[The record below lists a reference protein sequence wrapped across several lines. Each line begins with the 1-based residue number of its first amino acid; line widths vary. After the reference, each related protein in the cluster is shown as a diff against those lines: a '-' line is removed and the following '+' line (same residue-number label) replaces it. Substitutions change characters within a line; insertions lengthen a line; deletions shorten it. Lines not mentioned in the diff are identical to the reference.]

1 MEFTPIYTGI
11 FDSHAHYDS
20 ERFDEDRHQ
29 LLESLPGLGVCGVL
43 DVGCD
48 FPSSQAAVELAARYP
63 HVYASVGYHPH
74 EADSYTEEDMEKLLK
89 LFESPKVRA
98 IGEIGLDYHYEDVPR
113 AVQQQAFR
121 AQLAL
126 ARELHLPVIVHERE
140 AHGDAM
146 AILDD
151 FPEVRGVFHCFSGSL
166 EMARE
171 LVKRGWYLG
180 FTGVITFKNARKAVE
195 VAQWAPLNRLLVE
208 TDCPYMAPEP
218 YRGQRSDSTMIPK
231 MVEKIA
237 QLRGLPVEAVAK
249 ATRENAMELFSIP
262 RR

>member
-20 ERFDEDRHQ
+20 KRFDEDRHQ

-98 IGEIGLDYHYEDVPR
+98 ISRRPSGLR
-113 AVQQQAFR
+113 KTTMGTNS
-121 AQLAL
+121 LAHRTTWL
-126 ARELHLPVIVHERE
+126 
-140 AHGDAM
+140 
-146 AILDD
+146 
-151 FPEVRGVFHCFSGSL
+151 
-166 EMARE
+166 
-171 LVKRGWYLG
+171 
-180 FTGVITFKNARKAVE
+180 
-195 VAQWAPLNRLLVE
+195 
-208 TDCPYMAPEP
+208 
-218 YRGQRSDSTMIPK
+218 RSDFK
-231 MVEKIA
+231 FRD
-237 QLRGLPVEAVAK
+237 LRQRGIFQKSNKSEAK
-249 ATRENAMELFSIP
+249 RS
-262 RR
+262 

>member
-1 MEFTPIYTGI
+1 MDKIWYC
-11 FDSHAHYDS
+11 DSHAHYDQR
-20 ERFDEDRHQ
+20 RFREDQAQ
-29 LLESLPGLGVCGVL
+29 LLDAMASHDIGLIVN
-43 DVGCD
+43 VGCD
-48 FPSSQAAVELAARYP
+48 LPSSLQSVALSEKYDFIYAAVGSHPDDADHVDEGTLAMYRQL
-63 HVYASVGYHPH
+63 S
-74 EADSYTEEDMEKLLK
+74 EK
-89 LFESPKVRA
+89 EKVVA

-113 AVQQQAFR
+113 AVQQRAFR
-121 AQLAL
+121 LQLEL
-126 ARELHLPVIVHERE
+126 ARELNLPVIVHERE

-146 AILDD
+146 EILDD
-151 FPEVRGVFHCFSGSL
+151 FPEVRGVFHCYSGSL

-195 VAQWAPLNRLLVE
+195 VAQWAPLHRLLVE

-237 QLRGLPVEAVAK
+237 ALRGLPVEAVAK
-249 ATRENAMELFSIP
+249 ATRENAMELFGIP
-262 RR
+262 GR